1 MLQGINIMIARKAD
15 VKLLMP
21 VSPQDPH
28 GEFADHHNV
37 HLISITLRHQESIV
51 NILKSSRFMQPSIL
65 CNSALSGTYLQ

>member
-51 NILKSSRFMQPSIL
+51 NILKSMQPSIL